1 MNESKMN
8 VYLNDDLAL
17 TLYGY
22 TGEIEDIYMAILP
35 ALKRYAKQQDA
46 MPITESLLEEM
57 KDEDI

>member
-1 MNESKMN
+1 MD
-8 VYLNDDLAL
+8 VFLNDDLTL

-22 TGEIEDIYMAILP
+22 TDEIEDIYMAILP

-57 KDEDI
+57 KDS

>member
-1 MNESKMN
+1 MN
-8 VYLNDDLAL
+8 VYLNDDHVL
-17 TLYGY
+17 TLHGY

-57 KDEDI
+57 KDT

>member
-1 MNESKMN
+1 MD
-8 VYLNDDLAL
+8 VFLNDDLAL

-35 ALKRYAKQQDA
+35 ALKRYAKKQDA

-57 KDEDI
+57 KEDE

>member
-1 MNESKMN
+1 MN

-57 KDEDI
+57 KDS